1 MKYVITGGAGHISRP
16 LVNSLLKAGHQVTVI
31 GRNEAN
37 LKPLIDAG
45 AGAAVGSVEDA
56 AFLERTFRGADAV
69 YTMVPPVW
77 DPKDWKE
84 HIGRVGEI
92 YASAIRAAGVK
103 NVVNLSSI
111 GAHLE
116 DGAGPVSGLYRAEA
130 ALNKLEGV
138 NVLHLRPGFFYYNFL
153 ANIPLVKSAGIIGGN
168 YGDANARMVMS
179 HTSDIAEAAA
189 EALLAL
195 DFKGQSVRYL
205 VSDDRK
211 TGEVAGL
218 IGKAIGKEELPW
230 VGFDDEATLEAL
242 KGAGLTEE
250 VARNYTEMGASMRSG
265 NFYDDLDRNESRKG
279 KQKLENFATEFAAAY
294 NA

>member
-1 MKYVITGGAGHISRP
+1 MKYVITGGAGHISKP
-16 LVNSLLKAGHQVTVI
+16 LVSTLLKAGHDVTVI

-37 LKPLIDAG
+37 LKSLTDEG
-45 AGAAVGSVEDA
+45 AKAAIGSVEDA
-56 AFLERTFRGADAV
+56 AFLETAFRGADAV
-69 YTMVPPVW
+69 YTMIPPVW

-84 HIGRVGEI
+84 HIGKVGEI
-92 YASAIRAAGVK
+92 YASALRAAGVK

-168 YGDANARMVMS
+168 YGDASARMVMS
-179 HTSDIAEAAA
+179 HTSDIATAAA

-195 DFKGQSVRYL
+195 DFKGHTVRYL
-205 VSDDRK
+205 VSDDRT
-211 TGEVAGL
+211 TGEVAIALGNA
-218 IGKAIGKEELPW
+218 IGKAELPW
-230 VGFDDEATLEAL
+230 VGFEDDATLEAL
-242 KGAGLTEE
+242 KSAGLTEE
-250 VARNYTEMGASMRSG
+250 VARNYTEMGASIRSG
-265 NFYDDLDRNESRKG
+265 KFYEDLDRNEQRKG
-279 KQKLENFATEFAAAY
+279 KQKLEDFATEFAAAY